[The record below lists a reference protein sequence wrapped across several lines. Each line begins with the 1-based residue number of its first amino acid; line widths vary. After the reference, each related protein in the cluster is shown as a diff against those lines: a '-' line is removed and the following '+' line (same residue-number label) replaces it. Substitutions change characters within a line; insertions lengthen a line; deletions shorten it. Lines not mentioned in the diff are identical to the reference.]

1 MKTVTA
7 TVAAIDQ
14 VHERIETLLMKNVL
28 TITEKEAVLHAMA
41 QEKREDEGDSKDQR
55 SVSAMMLSGYMRAHG
70 LF

>member
-7 TVAAIDQ
+7 TTAAIDH

-41 QEKREDEGDSKDQR
+41 QEKREMKATAKT
-55 SVSAMMLSGYMRAHG
+55 SAASAR
-70 LF
+70 